1 VGRPEKVPTRL
12 LESSLD
18 DAWVL
23 NQARNGA
30 REQAFTTLYERHKD
44 AVFGFLLRVLRDRA
58 LAEDVLQESFY
69 RLYRSLDRCD
79 PERPFKPYLYQIV
92 QNAMLDALAARKK
105 AEDAAVAARNRV
117 REQTTPLVEVAARD
131 EEARARTAY
140 DALPEETRLLLY
152 QRHGLDMKLDDLA
165 SAWSVTER
173 TVRNRLKAAARE
185 LVKLFQE
192 GGRRE

>member
-1 VGRPEKVPTRL
+1 MPTGL

-18 DAWVL
+18 DAWL
-23 NQARNGA
+23 LHQARNGA
-30 REQAFTTLYERHKD
+30 REKAFSTLYERHKD

-69 RLYRSLDRCD
+69 RLYRSLERCD
-79 PERPFKPYLYQIV
+79 ADRPFKPYLYQIV

-105 AEDAAVAARNRV
+105 AEDAAVAARE
-117 REQTTPLVEVAARD
+117 REMRQTTPLAEVVARD
-131 EEARARTAY
+131 EEARARSAY

-152 QRHGLDMKLDDLA
+152 QRHGLDMKLEDLA
-165 SAWSVTER
+165 AAWSVTER